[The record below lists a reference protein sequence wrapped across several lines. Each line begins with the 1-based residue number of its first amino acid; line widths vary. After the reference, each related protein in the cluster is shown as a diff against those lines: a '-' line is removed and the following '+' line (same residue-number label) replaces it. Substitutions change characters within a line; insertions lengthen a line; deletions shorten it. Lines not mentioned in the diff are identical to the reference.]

1 MRGWK
6 YLAAAICPL
15 AAMSVGAAATAQ
27 SESPSA
33 SGDVLLEPA
42 SPWQLDFADNSCRL
56 SRVFGPRARPSFLS
70 FEQIAPS
77 STVTMTVAGPNIA
90 GTGDYG
96 TLDIGVRPNE
106 KMVTVYP
113 VRAKLS
119 TYGEGYILTG
129 LSFTPRFFAAKHWGS
144 LIGKSGST
152 AIDPTDAGAVKGI
165 WWKNSGR
172 TVSFDTGAMS
182 APLRALN
189 DCAMDLLQHWGLRTD
204 EHAGHSPVE
213 LKNEDFALAKLQST
227 FARGPG
233 RKRHEAILNVRAL
246 VEADGSISD
255 CFFEFAAATGEG
267 KFDAC
272 AEMRKMQFR
281 PAKTAAGQ
289 PMRSFY
295 AASIPLSW
303 VDPLAL

>member
-1 MRGWK
+1 
-6 YLAAAICPL
+6 
-15 AAMSVGAAATAQ
+15 
-27 SESPSA
+27 
-33 SGDVLLEPA
+33 
-42 SPWQLDFADNSCRL
+42 
-56 SRVFGPRARPSFLS
+56 
-70 FEQIAPS
+70 
-77 STVTMTVAGPNIA
+77 
-90 GTGDYG
+90 
-96 TLDIGVRPNE
+96 
-106 KMVTVYP
+106 MVTVYP

-267 KFDAC
+267 NFDAC